1 MRYIVGVFGV
11 ILLAILA
18 IVLIFTRSSS
28 TGPRSNASVKAPVVI
43 KLLDQDNADS
53 RVKVTTQGRLVGE
66 DQRRSIRI
74 TVSQSQRTIEVIQ
87 GYENN
92 VIKSQSFSNTPA
104 AYSTFLRAINDAG
117 FTKYRKGANGD
128 ERGACPQGQ
137 RYIYE
142 LNKGSER
149 LQRLWGTS
157 CTSNEGSLIGN
168 GARIRQIFQDQIP
181 GYSHYVLDVNLS
193 QLN

>member
-1 MRYIVGVFGV
+1 MGVLGV
-11 ILLAILA
+11 IVLAILV
-18 IVLIFTRSSS
+18 IVLIFTRSTK
-28 TGPRSNASVKAPVVI
+28 TGPSSNASVKAPVVI
-43 KLLDQDNADS
+43 NLLDQDNANS
-53 RVKVTTQGRLVGE
+53 SLKITTQGRLVGE

-92 VIKSQSFSNTPA
+92 VIKSQSFDNTPA
-104 AYSTFLRAINDAG
+104 AYSTFIRAINNAG

-149 LQRLWGTS
+149 LQRLWSSS
-157 CTSNEGSLIGN
+157 CNSSDGSLAGS
-168 GARIRQIFQDQIP
+168 ASRIRQIFQDQIP
-181 GYSHYVLDVNLS
+181 GYERYIADVNLN